1 VLAVALSGAD
11 DLEALRDRLVA
22 SLVRAIG
29 FEVERR
35 PFLAH
40 VTVGRVMRDVRV
52 DARREFPLPV
62 PQLSLDPVALTL
74 FASRAT
80 AEGARY
86 EALVRVELARG
97 QH

>member
-1 VLAVALSGAD
+1 MALSGAD

-40 VTVGRVMRDVRV
+40 VTVGRVLRDVRV
-52 DARREFPLPV
+52 DARREFPVPL
-62 PQLSLDPVALTL
+62 PQLSFAPVALTL
-74 FASRAT
+74 FSSRST
-80 AEGARY
+80 ADGVRY
-86 EALVRVELARG
+86 EALARVELTRG
-97 QH
+97 